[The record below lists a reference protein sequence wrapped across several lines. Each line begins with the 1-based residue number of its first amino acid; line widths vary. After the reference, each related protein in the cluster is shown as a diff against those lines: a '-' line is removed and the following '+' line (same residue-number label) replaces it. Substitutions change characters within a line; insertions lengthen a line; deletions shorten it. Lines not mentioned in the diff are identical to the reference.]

1 MNRQQN
7 QLFRKS
13 SMDQINSPDQLNDY
27 IKVANP
33 SVWITL
39 AAVMILLLG
48 MLTWAVF
55 GAIETN
61 VTAELHVENGVG
73 TAYVSS
79 SEIEGI
85 APGQQVKA
93 GDVAGIVTGLSQAPV
108 LTESGQLR
116 YAVDVERSG
125 LADGVYTASITL
137 ERIHP
142 IHFILQ

>member
-39 AAVMILLLG
+39 AVVMILLLG

-73 TAYVSS
+73 TAYVSG

-85 APGQQVKA
+85 APGSRSRP
-93 GDVAGIVTGLSQAPV
+93 GTRQASSPACH
-108 LTESGQLR
+108 R
-116 YAVDVERSG
+116 R
-125 LADGVYTASITL
+125 
-137 ERIHP
+137 R
-142 IHFILQ
+142 F